1 MFESNRFFQS
11 FYLSTNNYNKYF
23 HRFMGKNKVQE
34 IMASCVPD
42 LIGFGFSVVV
52 ITCLLRKLGATMV
65 ACTSENF

>member
-1 MFESNRFFQS
+1 
-11 FYLSTNNYNKYF
+11 
-23 HRFMGKNKVQE
+23 MGKNKVQE